1 MSKKDIEEVL
11 IGSRMQSSLFF
22 GNAGTSSNSRFSFFG
37 YHGGLLREDDGPR
50 TWIGS
55 FGVDGVGFLISW
67 WVMNEG
73 K

>member
-1 MSKKDIEEVL
+1 MSKKDIEEFL

-22 GNAGTSSNSRFSFFG
+22 GNAGTSSNGRFLFFG

-55 FGVDGVGFLISW
+55 FGVDGVGFLISC